1 MSFLSFR
8 QQPETVVSTA
18 FPSLEA
24 WSHFPQLEAGDGHGQ
39 LVAQQFPHRLH
50 RDPGVTVERHPAA
63 PLAGMGKSIPSC
75 QGEINRVFQP
85 PPELR
90 QGGIPSR
97 GRKQG
102 CFQPC
107 RPTGDGPGHPYG
119 LRDHAAG
126 PMVLQCQGGEVYPR
140 RVHGGVRPVAEMRG
154 MSRDLL
160 ER

>member
-24 WSHFPQLEAGDGHGQ
+24 WSHFPQLGAGDGHGQ

-102 CFQPC
+102 CFQPPAIGRSETHLISDFLEAPSDVQFNPHRSQHC
-107 RPTGDGPGHPYG
+107 ISP
-119 LRDHAAG
+119 
-126 PMVLQCQGGEVYPR
+126 
-140 RVHGGVRPVAEMRG
+140 VRFVIGWWDR
-154 MSRDLL
+154 
-160 ER
+160 